1 MGHQIPKRTEP
12 ESWDEPRD
20 ETMVKCQAA
29 KANGVVRAVY
39 AFDDLELV
47 VLRQHVGASPHHT
60 PATPV
65 ICGTPLDLPQSVA
78 SAE

>member
-47 VLRQHVGASPHHT
+47 VLRQHVGVSPHHT

-65 ICGTPLDLPQSVA
+65 ICGTPLDTSV
-78 SAE
+78 SGFG